1 MFGCSVTRP
10 GTNTDIASYSNA
22 PLISHCMNKIHMQD
36 PEEAIKVAVE
46 ETSTPEE
53 LTAAQ
58 ISVSI
63 TIVANLTDKVL
74 NNSEVAM
81 ICLTVNPYS

>member
-1 MFGCSVTRP
+1 
-10 GTNTDIASYSNA
+10 
-22 PLISHCMNKIHMQD
+22 MQD